1 MWLEEHLRHRSGF
14 GVHSPML
21 YRVIKGAMM
30 PRRLQDGDHTLYN
43 TLRELGVGRRTA
55 TRLQNL
61 FLLEEYSAWR
71 IDEPIGE
78 GELGIVTLRASEPTA
93 QSIAARCREL
103 PTATVCIIH
112 PMMGG
117 KHRRRLAKE
126 LVKQHC
132 SMSASK
138 PSFTL
143 LFQRKDLHKQH
154 ITI

>member
-21 YRVIKGAMM
+21 YRVIRGAMM

-43 TLRELGVGRRTA
+43 TLRELRVGRRTA

-71 IDEPIGE
+71 VDGPIGE
-78 GELGIVTLRASEPTA
+78 GELGVVTLGATEQTA
-93 QSIAARCREL
+93 ERVAAQCREL
-103 PTATVCIIH
+103 PTATVCILH